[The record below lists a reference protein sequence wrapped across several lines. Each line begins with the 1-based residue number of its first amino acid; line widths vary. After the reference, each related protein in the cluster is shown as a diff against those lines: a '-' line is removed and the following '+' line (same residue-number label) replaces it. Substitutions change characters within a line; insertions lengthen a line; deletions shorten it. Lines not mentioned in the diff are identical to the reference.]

1 MRAKA
6 MLPVDS
12 RCCMTFDT
20 PNAAEAAVYHAVV
33 YLHLSDG

>member
-6 MLPVDS
+6 ILPADS

-20 PNAAEAAVYHAVV
+20 RNAAAAAVYHAVA